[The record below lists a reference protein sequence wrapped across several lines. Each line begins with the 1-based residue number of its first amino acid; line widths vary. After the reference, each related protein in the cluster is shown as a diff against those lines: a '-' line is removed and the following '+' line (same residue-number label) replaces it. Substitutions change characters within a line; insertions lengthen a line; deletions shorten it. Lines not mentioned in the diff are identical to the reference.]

1 VELAP
6 AAIVTVAGTITFA
19 LVDVNVTTV
28 PPAGATAAMKT
39 LICAVDPLGIVVGEQ
54 VIVIWLSALTVNV
67 AEALTLSA
75 VPLIVR
81 VTFAVGFVVVIA
93 KVVLEDPAGT
103 VTVAGTWAVPFDD
116 VRLTV

>member
-1 VELAP
+1 
-6 AAIVTVAGTITFA
+6 
-19 LVDVNVTTV
+19 
-28 PPAGATAAMKT
+28 
-39 LICAVDPLGIVVGEQ
+39 
-54 VIVIWLSALTVNV
+54 LSALTVNV

-103 VTVAGTWAVPFDD
+103 VTVAGT
-116 VRLTV
+116 